1 MTVRLL
7 ILVQERTFADALS
20 TRLEAEQDIEIV
32 AALHT
37 PGPLPRLFARSGA
50 DVMVIDGD
58 LPDHVALDLCQ
69 ELSRRGDAPHVIL
82 LSHSADPRLVV
93 RAIEA
98 GAVGWVRK
106 DESLDRLIQVIR
118 GVARGE
124 TWLPPDET
132 GDVLRLLLRRPDDGQ
147 DDDGELLSALT
158 PRERDVLVCLAD
170 GAGRCDVARRLHM
183 SPNTVRTHVQ
193 HLMGKL
199 GVHSTLEAVA
209 LTRSH
214 LADQLSGHPQPR
226 RPAARTRLPLA
237 LLRAEAR

>member
-1 MTVRLL
+1 MAVKLL

-20 TRLEAEQDIEIV
+20 TRLEAEQDIKIV

-37 PGPLPRLFARSGA
+37 RSPLTRLFTRSAA
-50 DVMVIDGD
+50 DVVLIDAD
-58 LPDHVALDLCQ
+58 LPDQAALHLCE
-69 ELSRRGDAPHVIL
+69 ELSRLDDAPHVIL
-82 LSHSADPRLVV
+82 LSQSTDPRSIV

-106 DESLDRLIQVIR
+106 DESLDRLIAVIR
-118 GVARGE
+118 GVARNE

-132 GDVLRLLLRRPDDGQ
+132 GEVLRLLLRRPDTKPDAP
-147 DDDGELLSALT
+147 GELLEALT
-158 PRERDVLVCLAD
+158 PREREVLVCLAD
-170 GAGRCDVARRLHM
+170 GAGRCDVAERLHM

-193 HLMGKL
+193 NLMGKL

-214 LADQLSGHPQPR
+214 LADHLSWHPQPR
-226 RPAARTRLPLA
+226 CAAGPGPTFALVRP
-237 LLRAEAR
+237 EAR

>member
-1 MTVRLL
+1 MTIRLL
-7 ILVQERTFADALS
+7 ILLQERTFADALS
-20 TRLEAEQDIEIV
+20 TRLEAEQDIQIV

-37 PGPLPRLFARSGA
+37 PGPLPHLFARSGA

-58 LPDHVALDLCQ
+58 LPDHASLVLCE
-69 ELSRRGDAPHVIL
+69 ELSRHHDAPQVIL
-82 LSHSADPRLVV
+82 LSHSTDPRRAV

-132 GDVLRLLLRRPDDGQ
+132 GDVLRMLLRRPEVGQ
-147 DDDGELLSALT
+147 DDHGELLSALT
-158 PRERDVLVCLAD
+158 PRERDVLLCLAD
-170 GAGRCDVARRLHM
+170 GAGRHDVAERLHM

-193 HLMGKL
+193 NLMGKL

-214 LADQLSGHPQPR
+214 LASLLSGHPQPR
-226 RPAARTRLPLA
+226 HTPARPSRAFA
-237 LLRAEAR
+237 LLHPEA